1 MCETPQGCQAR
12 PDMAVLRRAVQD
24 SQSVNKVGLEWSKV
38 TEKPNYPWLS
48 KRCLF
53 SEWKWQPTPVFLP
66 GKANGWRRLASYG
79 SWGRKE
85 LDTTE

>member
-1 MCETPQGCQAR
+1 
-12 PDMAVLRRAVQD
+12 MAVLRRAVQD
-24 SQSVNKVGLEWSKV
+24 SQSVNKAGLEWSKV

-66 GKANGWRRLASYG
+66 GKANGWRRLAGYG